1 MRSKTSQNE
10 ATDWPIKPETFT
22 ELMNPTEAAMFL
34 RLDQVGHTPAS
45 ARRALDFWRNK
56 GELKAT
62 KYARR
67 VWYLKTELVKFL
79 ENKTET
85 A

>member
-1 MRSKTSQNE
+1 MKSKAPHSQGQ
-10 ATDWPIKPETFT
+10 DWPDKPLVFP
-22 ELMNPTEAAMFL
+22 ELLNPAEAAMFL

-45 ARRALDFWRNK
+45 ACRTLNFWRNK

-62 KYARR
+62 KYAKR

-79 ENKTET
+79 ENKTEST
-85 A
+85 